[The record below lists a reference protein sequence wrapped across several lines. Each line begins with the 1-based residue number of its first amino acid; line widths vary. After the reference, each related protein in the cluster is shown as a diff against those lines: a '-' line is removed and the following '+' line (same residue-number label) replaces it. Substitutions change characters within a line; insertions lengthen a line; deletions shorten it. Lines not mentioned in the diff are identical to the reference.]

1 MHATVKKRPPRR
13 MTMSYGAEVR
23 NIHLMARAGT
33 TSVNQIRS
41 GGQASDS
48 VNKHGHFL
56 VARPIEV
63 GCQIVQ
69 R

>member
-23 NIHLMARAGT
+23 NIHLMAQAGT

-41 GGQASDS
+41 GGQASDGI
-48 VNKHGHFL
+48 NKHGHFL
-56 VARPIEV
+56 VACAIQV
-63 GCQIVQ
+63 GCQTVQ